1 MRYSWSAPRQE
12 TALDNCF
19 HLGVTFAQPEFV
31 DVRYFVSQ
39 SKTKSTN
46 GAIEAGKV
54 EDMGT
59 IAEPVLTGQPANTSF
74 TEAEKATILGELHNI
89 LDSQSFRNSAR
100 GKQFLAYVVQ
110 HKLEGRDEFLKERMI
125 GIEIFHR
132 KADYPTADD
141 SVVRVQ
147 AGEVR
152 RRLEQYYYA
161 APSPSPVRIELPH
174 GSYAPE
180 FCWGNGPSLVIKTP
194 TLPEKKRWLS
204 WRALAVAGVA
214 LAVIAGLV
222 TKLYQKPRESAL
234 EQFWSPVFATSQ
246 PVLICLA
253 KPVFY
258 RPSLDLYRRY
268 STSHPGTFQTEVERY
283 SQPLPFDPKEKLV
296 WGDLLLYHEY
306 GVAVGDVYVA
316 ARLSALFDHI
326 DKPSQIRVGTNSF
339 EDLRNSPAVVVGAF
353 NNRWTLQMTSNLRF
367 GFAEQDGSLRIQE
380 EGPSG
385 LTRSRILGPHGEVQE
400 DFAIVT
406 RLLDS
411 KSGQVLIAA
420 AGIGAAGTQAAG
432 EFISR
437 RDYIE
442 QVFRKAP
449 PDWQKKSLQVL
460 LQTTVTDSVPGPPQV
475 IATYFW

>member
-1 MRYSWSAPRQE
+1 
-12 TALDNCF
+12 
-19 HLGVTFAQPEFV
+19 
-31 DVRYFVSQ
+31 
-39 SKTKSTN
+39 
-46 GAIEAGKV
+46 
-54 EDMGT
+54 MGT
-59 IAEPVLTGQPANTSF
+59 IVEPIISGAQEPGPF
-74 TEAEKATILGELHNI
+74 TATEKATILRELRNI
-89 LDSQSFRNSAR
+89 LDSQPFRNSVR
-100 GKQFLAYVVQ
+100 SKQFLSYVVQ

-161 APSPSPVRIELPH
+161 APSPLPVRIELPH

-180 FCWGNGPSLVIKTP
+180 FRWETAPPSELT
-194 TLPEKKRWLS
+194 TASMPEKKRWFSWKALS
-204 WRALAVAGVA
+204 AIGVAFILLATLAVRLTGRAP
-214 LAVIAGLV
+214 
-222 TKLYQKPRESAL
+222 KESAL
-234 EQFWSPVFATSQ
+234 DQFWSPVFSTSQ

-258 RPSLDLYRRY
+258 RPSLKLYRRY
-268 STSHPGTFQTEVERY
+268 SDTHPGRFQTEVERY
-283 SQPLPFDPKEKLV
+283 DQPLPLDPSEKLL

-306 GVAVGDVYVA
+306 GVAVGDVYLA

-326 DKPSQIRVGTNSF
+326 NKPSQVRIGAHYSF

-353 NNRWTLQMTSNLRF
+353 NNPWTLQMTSNLRF
-367 GFAEQDGSLRIQE
+367 SFVDQDGKLRIQE
-380 EGPSG
+380 QGPSG
-385 LTRSRILGPHGEVQE
+385 LVRTRMLGPKGEILE

-411 KSGQVLIAA
+411 KTGQVLIAA
-420 AGIGAAGTQAAG
+420 AGLGAAGTQAAG

-437 RDYIE
+437 QDYLE
-442 QVFRKAP
+442 AAFQHAP
-449 PDWQKKSLQVL
+449 ADWQKKNLQVVL
-460 LQTTVTDSVPGPPQV
+460 ETTVTDSVAGPPRV
-475 IATYFW
+475 VATYFW